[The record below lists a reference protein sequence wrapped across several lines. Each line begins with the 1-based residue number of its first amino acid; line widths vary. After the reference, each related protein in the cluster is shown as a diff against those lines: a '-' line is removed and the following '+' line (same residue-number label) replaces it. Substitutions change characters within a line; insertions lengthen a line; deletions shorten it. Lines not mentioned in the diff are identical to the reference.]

1 MTWRKEETR
10 GEFFLQKSTKSKPKE
25 EHKRLDATVALTLSL
40 QYV

>member
-10 GEFFLQKSTKSKPKE
+10 GEFFLQKSKQKASQKKSK
-25 EHKRLDATVALTLSL
+25 DGCAVALTLSL